1 MSPHSRLQTTDS
13 RLFSVARCLIAL
25 VMVAPIAGG
34 AANHDKP
41 SVAVANYPLKYFA
54 ERIGGDLIK
63 VVFPIPANVDPA
75 FWQAE
80 PDGVLAFQAAD
91 VILLNGATYSK
102 WLDRVSLHRKKLVN
116 TSRSF
121 KGRYIS
127 VAHFTA
133 HVHGPGGAHAHAGVA
148 FTTWIDFRLAVE
160 QAEAVQNAL
169 ARLVPEQKDEFAA
182 SFADLKNDLLTL
194 DRRIDEIVAIK
205 RAQPLVA
212 SHPVYDYLARRYGLS
227 IESVLWEP
235 EEFPSA
241 EQWAELILILRNHP
255 AKWMIWE
262 GEPSSDSVAKLRSI
276 GVESLVFDPCA
287 NIPDQGDFL
296 TVMKL
301 NVKNLARAFN

>member
-1 MSPHSRLQTTDS
+1 
-13 RLFSVARCLIAL
+13 
-25 VMVAPIAGG
+25 MVAPIAGG

-41 SVAVANYPLKYFA
+41 SVAVVNYPLKYFA

-102 WLDRVSLHRKKLVN
+102 WLDRVSLPRKKLVD

-121 KGRYIS
+121 KERYLP
-127 VAHFTA
+127 VKRFTA
-133 HVHGPGGAHAHAGVA
+133 HVHGPGGAHAHAGMA

-169 ARLVPEQKDEFAA
+169 ARLAPEQKDEFAA

-205 RAQPLVA
+205 RAQPPFVA

-227 IESVLWEP
+227 IQSVLWEP
-235 EEFPSA
+235 EEVPSA
-241 EQWAELILILRNHP
+241 QQWAELQTILKDHP
-255 AKWMIWE
+255 ARWMIWE
-262 GEPSSDSVAKLRSI
+262 VEPSSDSVAKLRSI

-287 NIPDQGDFL
+287 NIPDQGDYL
-296 TVMKL
+296 TVMKQ
-301 NVKNLARAFN
+301 NVENLRSAFQ